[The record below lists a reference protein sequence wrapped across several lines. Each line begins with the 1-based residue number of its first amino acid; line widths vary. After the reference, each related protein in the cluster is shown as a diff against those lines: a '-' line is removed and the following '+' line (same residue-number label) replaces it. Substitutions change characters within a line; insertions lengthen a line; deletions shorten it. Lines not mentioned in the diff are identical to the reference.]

1 MKIFLWKDVTQ
12 KILKPKTTL
21 KRTRP
26 VSESKLE
33 LKQSVQSREEK
44 HEYGEGR
51 EYGEDVK
58 DDSLPAD
65 PELVEETVSVD
76 DQEKHREAFRKHPR
90 FMKRIIQ
97 SGYVKVKK
105 AFFIDKKV

>member
-21 KRTRP
+21 KRARP
-26 VSESKLE
+26 VSESTLE
-33 LKQSVQSREEK
+33 LKQSVHGREEK

-58 DDSLPAD
+58 DNSIPID
-65 PELVEETVSVD
+65 PELVEEAVSDD
-76 DQEKHREAFRKHPR
+76 DQEKHREALRKHPR

-97 SGYVKVKK
+97 NGYVKVKK